1 MKNTIFLFLAAL
13 FISIGA
19 SAQSTADSIS
29 AKYQLIPMPE
39 AFTIE
44 KAFPVLGAYQL
55 QNATETSTP
64 VTITLDSVH
73 KGMVWVEGLPQG
85 KFKAYLKQS
94 PATYRIVAQKSE
106 SGTSIPAGTLIFD
119 PATSTLNIALGK
131 AFDETN
137 PAAVFANANNA
148 SDVAVVEEVK
158 VKKKGSKTKTKITY
172 FTAVKADQNT
182 TAVTAPAAAP
192 AQTDNQQ

>member
-13 FISIGA
+13 FISFGA

-55 QNATETSTP
+55 QNGTETSTP

-85 KFKAYLKQS
+85 KFKAFLKQS

-131 AFDETN
+131 AFDDAN

-192 AQTDNQQ
+192 AQADNQQ